1 VVAIEGH
8 RQQTAVGVHGH
19 QDGNRVGVSLP
30 VLGGLQEPRVFL
42 PLGYGEHGLA
52 LQFHPARAGLALNF
66 AGVRTAEGKGVR
78 PGDGA
83 VWRGAWG
90 VTVCG
95 VRGAVSV

>member
-1 VVAIEGH
+1 
-8 RQQTAVGVHGH
+8 VGVHGH